1 MATEQTTIKVRLPK
15 WRKAKIQRA
24 AELAGESMS
33 AFLLMAVDA
42 EIERLESQLAKLRL
56 LRLKLSGPDG
66 GTV

>member
-1 MATEQTTIKVRLPK
+1 MTTEQTTIKIRLPK

-42 EIERLESQLAKLRL
+42 EIERQRRIIDAMPATRQK
-56 LRLKLSGPDG
+56 
-66 GTV
+66 

>member
-1 MATEQTTIKVRLPK
+1 MVTEQTAIKVRLPR

-42 EIERLESQLAKLRL
+42 EIERQRKIIDAGLGVINKQSPA
-56 LRLKLSGPDG
+56 
-66 GTV
+66 

>member
-1 MATEQTTIKVRLPK
+1 MTTEQTAIKVRLPK

-42 EIERLESQLAKLRL
+42 EIERQRAAID
-56 LRLKLSGPDG
+56 RLKK
-66 GTV
+66 

>member
-1 MATEQTTIKVRLPK
+1 MATEQTTIKIRLPK

-42 EIERLESQLAKLRL
+42 EIERQRAVVD
-56 LRLKLSGPDG
+56 RLKSGASIAPDACFN
-66 GTV
+66 

>member
-1 MATEQTTIKVRLPK
+1 MVTEQTAIKVRLPK

-42 EIERLESQLAKLRL
+42 EIERQRRIIDAGIGARNK
-56 LRLKLSGPDG
+56 PI
-66 GTV
+66 TA

>member
-1 MATEQTTIKVRLPK
+1 MTTEQTAIKVRLPK

-42 EIERLESQLAKLRL
+42 VLVRLRAAIVWLICGAYSAPGACL
-56 LRLKLSGPDG
+56 D
-66 GTV
+66 

>member
-1 MATEQTTIKVRLPK
+1 MVTEQTAIKIRLPK

-42 EIERLESQLAKLRL
+42 EIERQRAAVDG
-56 LRLKLSGPDG
+56 LKSRA
-66 GTV
+66 V

>member
-1 MATEQTTIKVRLPK
+1 MTTEQTTIKVRLPK

-42 EIERLESQLAKLRL
+42 EIGRQRAAVD
-56 LRLKLSGPDG
+56 RLKSGASSTPGACFD
-66 GTV
+66 

>member
-1 MATEQTTIKVRLPK
+1 MTTEQTAIKVRLPK

-42 EIERLESQLAKLRL
+42 EIERQRAAIDQLKNCTH
-56 LRLKLSGPDG
+56 KPQ
-66 GTV
+66 

>member
-1 MATEQTTIKVRLPK
+1 MTTEQTTIKIRLPR

-42 EIERLESQLAKLRL
+42 EIERQRVAVD
-56 LRLKLSGPDG
+56 RLKSRA
-66 GTV
+66 

>member
-1 MATEQTTIKVRLPK
+1 MATEQTAIKVRLPK

-42 EIERLESQLAKLRL
+42 EIERRRLAVDQLKNCTHKPR
-56 LRLKLSGPDG
+56 
-66 GTV
+66 

>member
-1 MATEQTTIKVRLPK
+1 MVTEQTAIKVRLPK

-42 EIERLESQLAKLRL
+42 EIERQRRIIDAMPSTRQK
-56 LRLKLSGPDG
+56 
-66 GTV
+66 

>member
-42 EIERLESQLAKLRL
+42 EIERQRAAVDQLKSRA
-56 LRLKLSGPDG
+56 G
-66 GTV
+66 

>member
-1 MATEQTTIKVRLPK
+1 MVTEQTAIKIRLPR

-42 EIERLESQLAKLRL
+42 EIERQRAALDQLKKRTH
-56 LRLKLSGPDG
+56 KPK
-66 GTV
+66 

>member
-1 MATEQTTIKVRLPK
+1 MTTEQTAIKVRLPK

-42 EIERLESQLAKLRL
+42 EIERQRAAIDKLKPRA
-56 LRLKLSGPDG
+56 R
-66 GTV
+66 

>member
-1 MATEQTTIKVRLPK
+1 MTTEQTTIKIRLPK

-42 EIERLESQLAKLRL
+42 EIERQRAAIEQRAAIDKLKPRA
-56 LRLKLSGPDG
+56 
-66 GTV
+66 

>member
-1 MATEQTTIKVRLPK
+1 MVTEQTAIKVRLPK

-42 EIERLESQLAKLRL
+42 EIDRQRATLDQLKNCTH
-56 LRLKLSGPDG
+56 KPK
-66 GTV
+66 

>member
-1 MATEQTTIKVRLPK
+1 MTTEQTTIKIRLPK

-42 EIERLESQLAKLRL
+42 EIERQRRIIDAAPYRNQS
-56 LRLKLSGPDG
+56 
-66 GTV
+66 